1 MFGDAERGGLA
12 AQQAENELEQLQ
24 QQAYAAGMQ
33 AGKEESVTEFASLAQ
48 ALVSAAQN
56 FQSELASIRESMQH
70 ETIGLS
76 MAIAR
81 QVVMRELSTQ
91 PDAIGDILRQLLG
104 DAEGR
109 NVLAVRLHPED
120 AARLAAL
127 PMAEIL
133 TQAEIQIRHDADLT
147 PGGCIVETGFG
158 KLDARVETRLA
169 EMAAVL
175 LGTDARTDIEAFAR
189 GQHPATEE
197 TAQEPAAEPA
207 DEPAHEPAENAIDKA
222 PEEMAAEATEE
233 TTATDPAPDTET
245 QTEA

>member
-1 MFGDAERGGLA
+1 MTTSRLCHPDQETQLHVFEPLGMLGDAELGGPA

-33 AGKEESVTEFASLAQ
+33 AGKEETLTEYASLAQ

-56 FQSELASIRESMQH
+56 FQSELASVQESMQH

-81 QVVMRELSTQ
+81 QVVMRELSAQ
-91 PDAIGDILRQLLG
+91 PDAIEDILRQLIS

-109 NVLAVRLHPED
+109 NVLAVCLHPED
-120 AARLAAL
+120 AERLAAL
-127 PMAEIL
+127 PMAQIL
-133 TQAEIQIRHDADLT
+133 TRAEIQIRPDADIT
-147 PGGCIVETGFG
+147 PGGCIVETGF
-158 KLDARVETRLA
+158 TRGERIYEEHL
-169 EMAAVL
+169 
-175 LGTDARTDIEAFAR
+175 
-189 GQHPATEE
+189 ATEE

-207 DEPAHEPAENAIDKA
+207 GEPAHEPAENTTDEA
-222 PEEMAAEATEE
+222 PEEMAAEATAE
-233 TTATDPAPDTET
+233 TTAADPDPDTER